1 MSIDKLQVKQLEER
15 ANRLRI
21 EIIKIMGRYGYGHIG
36 GSLSIAEMIA
46 VLYFHELKV
55 DPKNPK
61 WEDRDR
67 FILSKGHA
75 CFTQYVALAEL
86 GFVSKDVLRHPYEV
100 DSPMQAHPE
109 LGEFPGIEMTTGAL
123 GQGLSAGVGM
133 AIGAKLRN
141 RGFRI
146 YVLLGDGEMNEGQV
160 WEAIMLASKYKLDN
174 LVALVDYNNFT
185 LSGKTTEV
193 MPLDPLMEKFQAFG
207 WCAME
212 VDGHSVEHLV
222 AALDSARQIKDKPT
236 AIIAHTI
243 KARGFVPL
251 ENKTESHAANIKQE
265 QAMEALRAL
274 GCSESEIQQAFRE

>member
-100 DSPMQAHPE
+100 
-109 LGEFPGIEMTTGAL
+109 
-123 GQGLSAGVGM
+123 
-133 AIGAKLRN
+133 
-141 RGFRI
+141 
-146 YVLLGDGEMNEGQV
+146 
-160 WEAIMLASKYKLDN
+160 
-174 LVALVDYNNFT
+174 
-185 LSGKTTEV
+185 
-193 MPLDPLMEKFQAFG
+193 
-207 WCAME
+207 
-212 VDGHSVEHLV
+212 
-222 AALDSARQIKDKPT
+222 
-236 AIIAHTI
+236 
-243 KARGFVPL
+243 
-251 ENKTESHAANIKQE
+251 
-265 QAMEALRAL
+265 
-274 GCSESEIQQAFRE
+274 